1 MEKKKAVILLSGGL
15 DSATCLA
22 IAEDMGFECYA
33 LSFSYG
39 QRHTVELERAAEI
52 AKAAGVAAHSVID
65 INLAL
70 WGGSA
75 LTDKNIDV
83 PDAEDS
89 KGIPITY
96 VPARNLIFLSFAAAY
111 AEAIGS
117 CDIFI
122 GVNSVDYS
130 GYPDC
135 RKEFIDSFTRTANLA
150 TRAADEDWKYTI
162 HAPLQSLSKKE
173 IILKGTALGVDYGL
187 TTSCY
192 NPDKEGRSCGKCA
205 SCALRKAGFAAA
217 GIPDPTKYTD

>member
-1 MEKKKAVILLSGGL
+1 MNKKKAIVLLSGGL

-22 IAEDMGFECYA
+22 IANDMGFECYA

-39 QRHTVELERAAEI
+39 QRHTVELDFSEKTA
-52 AKAAGVAAHSVID
+52 AAGKVAAHSVVD
-65 INLAL
+65 INLSL

-75 LTDKNIDV
+75 LTDKNIAV
-83 PDAEDS
+83 PDAEKS
-89 KGIPITY
+89 SGIPVTY

-122 GVNSVDYS
+122 GVNSIDYS

-135 RKEFIDSFTRTANLA
+135 RREFIESFNRTANLA
-150 TRAADEDWKYTI
+150 TRAADENWKFTI
-162 HAPLQSLSKKE
+162 HAPLQNMSKKD
-173 IILKGTALGVDYGL
+173 IILKGISLGVDYSL

-192 NPDKEGRSCGKCA
+192 NPSADGRSCGKCA
-205 SCALRKAGFAAA
+205 SCAIRKAGFAEA
-217 GIPDPTKYTD
+217 GVADPTRYV

>member
-1 MEKKKAVILLSGGL
+1 MTGKKAIILLSGGL

-22 IAEDMGFECYA
+22 IAKDMGFECYA

-39 QRHTVELERAAEI
+39 QRHTVELDRAAEI
-52 AKAAGVAAHSVID
+52 AQKAGVAAHSIID

-75 LTDKNIDV
+75 LTDQNIDV
-83 PDAEDS
+83 PNAGDS
-89 KGIPITY
+89 DGIPVTY

-122 GVNSVDYS
+122 GVNSIDYS

-135 RKEFIDSFTRTANLA
+135 RKEFIDSFTQTANLA
-150 TRAADEDWKYTI
+150 TKAADEKWKFKI
-162 HAPLQSLSKKE
+162 HAPLQS
-173 IILKGTALGVDYGL
+173 ILHGGVDGGTAG
-187 TTSCY
+187 
-192 NPDKEGRSCGKCA
+192 NPDDLRHPCAVPFIRKSGRDR
-205 SCALRKAGFAAA
+205 LRPLPA
-217 GIPDPTKYTD
+217 PTERFLRRGVQRL

>member
-22 IAEDMGFECYA
+22 IAKDMGFECYA

-39 QRHTVELERAAEI
+39 QRHTVELDCAAEI
-52 AKAAGVAAHSVID
+52 AKKIGVAAHSIID

-75 LTDKNIDV
+75 LTDKNLDV
-83 PDAEDS
+83 PDAENS
-89 KGIPITY
+89 SGIPITY

-111 AEAIGS
+111 AEAIGG

-135 RKEFIDSFTRTANLA
+135 RKEFIESFTNTANLA
-150 TRAADEDWKYTI
+150 TRAADEAWKYTI
-162 HAPLQSLSKKE
+162 HTPLQSLSKKD
-173 IILKGTALGVDYGL
+173 IILKGISLNVDYSL

-192 NPDKEGRSCGKCA
+192 NPDEKGYSCGKCA
-205 SCALRKAGFAAA
+205 SCAIRKAGFAAA
-217 GIPDPTKYTD
+217 NVPDPTKYF

>member
-1 MEKKKAVILLSGGL
+1 MTGKKAIILLSGGL

-22 IAEDMGFECYA
+22 IAKDMGFECYA

-39 QRHTVELERAAEI
+39 QRHTVELDRAAEI
-52 AKAAGVAAHSVID
+52 AKKAGVAAHSVID

-75 LTDKNIDV
+75 LTDPNIAV
-83 PDAEDS
+83 PDAGESD
-89 KGIPITY
+89 GIPVTY

-122 GVNSVDYS
+122 GVNSIDYS

-135 RKEFIDSFTRTANLA
+135 RKEFIDSFTQTANLA
-150 TRAADEDWKYTI
+150 TKAADEKWKFKI
-162 HAPLQSLSKKE
+162 HAPLQSMSKKE
-173 IILKGTALGVDYGL
+173 IIRKGTSLGVDYSL

-192 NPDKEGRSCGKCA
+192 NPDELGRSCGKCD
-205 SCALRKAGFAAA
+205 SCALRKAGFAEA
-217 GIPDPTKYTD
+217 GIPDPTIYS

>member
-1 MEKKKAVILLSGGL
+1 MEKKKAIILLSGGL

-22 IAEDMGFECYA
+22 IAKDMGFECYA

-39 QRHTVELERAAEI
+39 QRHTVELDRAAEI
-52 AKAAGVAAHSVID
+52 AEKAGVAAHSVID

-75 LTDKNIDV
+75 LTDNNIDV
-83 PDAEDS
+83 PDAGDS

-122 GVNSVDYS
+122 GVNSIDYS

-150 TRAADEDWKYTI
+150 TRAADEDWKYNI
-162 HAPLQSLSKKE
+162 HAPLQFMSKKE
-173 IILKGTALGVDYGL
+173 IILKGLSLGVDFSL

-192 NPDKEGRSCGKCA
+192 NPDSEGRSCGKCD
-205 SCALRKAGFAAA
+205 SCTLRKAGFAAA
-217 GIPDPTKYTD
+217 GAPDPTIYF

>member
-1 MEKKKAVILLSGGL
+1 MKKAIVLLSGGL

-22 IAEDMGFECYA
+22 IAKDMGFECYA

-39 QRHTVELERAAEI
+39 QRHTVELDRAKEI
-52 AKAAGVAAHSVID
+52 AAKAGVAAHSVID

-75 LTDKNIDV
+75 LTDSSLDV

-111 AEAIGS
+111 AEALGS

-122 GVNSVDYS
+122 GVNSIDYS

-173 IILKGTALGVDYGL
+173 IIQKGISLGVDYSL

-192 NPDKEGRSCGKCA
+192 NPDEKGRSCGKCA
-205 SCALRKAGFAAA
+205 SCALRKAGFAEA
-217 GIPDPTKYTD
+217 GVADPTIYM

>member
-22 IAEDMGFECYA
+22 IAKDMGFECYA

-39 QRHTVELERAAEI
+39 QRHTTELDCAAAI
-52 AKAAGVAAHSVID
+52 ARKAGVAAHSVID

-75 LTDKNIDV
+75 LTDKSLDV

-96 VPARNLIFLSFAAAY
+96 VPARNLIFLSFASAY
-111 AEAIGS
+111 AEALGS

-122 GVNSVDYS
+122 GVNSIDYS

-135 RKEFIDSFTRTANLA
+135 RKEFIDSFTETANLA
-150 TRAADEDWKYTI
+150 TRAADEDWKFTI
-162 HAPLQSLSKKE
+162 HAPLQFMSKKE
-173 IILKGTALGVDYGL
+173 IIQKGISLGVDYSL
-187 TTSCY
+187 STSCY
-192 NPDKEGRSCGKCA
+192 NPDSEGRSCGKCA
-205 SCALRKAGFAAA
+205 SCALRKAGFAEA
-217 GIPDPTKYTD
+217 GVPDPTKYM

>member
-1 MEKKKAVILLSGGL
+1 MTGKKAIILLSGGL

-22 IAEDMGFECYA
+22 IAKDMGFECYA

-39 QRHTVELERAAEI
+39 QRHTVELDRAAEI
-52 AKAAGVAAHSVID
+52 AKKAGVAAHSVID

-75 LTDKNIDV
+75 LTDQNIDV
-83 PDAEDS
+83 PDAGDS
-89 KGIPITY
+89 DGIPVTY

-122 GVNSVDYS
+122 GVNSIDYS

-135 RKEFIDSFTRTANLA
+135 RKEFIDSFTQTANLA
-150 TRAADEDWKYTI
+150 TKAADEKWKFKI
-162 HAPLQSLSKKE
+162 HAPLQSMSKKE
-173 IILKGTALGVDYGL
+173 IIQKGTSLGVDYSL

-192 NPDKEGRSCGKCA
+192 NPDELGRSCGKCD
-205 SCALRKAGFAAA
+205 SCALRKAGFAEA
-217 GIPDPTKYTD
+217 GIPDPTIYS